1 MTDRLKHLQPI
12 SFRAQLAA
20 LFLFMAFLLGGMILG
35 FFKYQQ
41 DQLLHTSMQRQAE
54 VIARLAVQDV
64 ARMVYL
70 DDPDVA
76 SDIAERLRGI
86 PEILEAGFFGP
97 DGQQLLRLPPHVPPR
112 AATRSR
118 STYPSQRMGCHWVE
132 STWSSSARN

>member
-54 VIARLAVQDV
+54 VVARLAVQDV

-97 DGQQLLRLPPHVPPR
+97 DGQQLLRLPPRTSPRGDSIPIDAPITADGVPLGRVHLVFFSP
-112 AATRSR
+112 
-118 STYPSQRMGCHWVE
+118 H
-132 STWSSSARN
+132 